1 MPQSAQ
7 IRRGL
12 QALRQ
17 KFRARYKS
25 PGTSSQPDLHSKKS
39 SYSSANAIPLHSHQN
54 CIEQDLYVSRKASRK
69 TAGKTPDIRTVAAL
83 AKVSIATVSRTI
95 NGSPLVSERL
105 SKRVWQAIRQLNYFP
120 NTHARTLVSGRSRL
134 FGIIVENITNPFF
147 PELIQSFEK
156 IAVAHGY
163 EILVSSTN
171 SDPAVLTTCVRRML
185 ERKVE
190 GVAVL
195 TFGEEEPV
203 LDQLTN
209 HDVPMVLAEFKLE
222 DHPKTS
228 TILLDY
234 TTGLRAAVDH
244 LAGLG
249 HRKIG
254 FMAGP
259 HTLHSAI
266 TRENDFRTAM
276 KAASLPIESTWVIEC
291 DHTLRGGVAGFDRLR
306 ALGKQPT
313 AVICSNDMTAIGVLR
328 AAYMAE
334 LRVPQDLSV
343 IGLDDIDFAEFTL
356 PPLTTIRLSRADL
369 ARAAFEA
376 LRQQAEDPN
385 DPNIQREFLVSTSL
399 VVRGSTAA
407 PSAGE

>member
-1 MPQSAQ
+1 M
-7 IRRGL
+7 GL
-12 QALRQ
+12 AV
-17 KFRARYKS
+17 ARK
-25 PGTSSQPDLHSKKS
+25 G
-39 SYSSANAIPLHSHQN
+39 I
-54 CIEQDLYVSRKASRK
+54 RK
-69 TAGKTPDIRTVAAL
+69 TVAKTPDIRAVAAL

-95 NGSPLVSERL
+95 NGSTTVSERL

-147 PELIQSFEK
+147 PELIQSFEE

-163 EILVSSTN
+163 EILVSSSN
-171 SDPAVLTTCVRRML
+171 SNPAILTSCVRRML

-190 GVAVL
+190 GVAVM

-203 LDQLTN
+203 LGQLVN
-209 HDVPMVLAEFKLE
+209 HNIPMVLAEFRL
-222 DHPKTS
+222 DDPKTS

-234 TTGLRAAVDH
+234 STGIHAAVQH
-244 LAGLG
+244 LAELG

-254 FMAGP
+254 FLAGP
-259 HTLHSAI
+259 HKLHSAI

-276 KAASLPIESTWVIEC
+276 QAAGLAIQKKWVIEC
-291 DHTLRGGVAGFDRLR
+291 DHTPKGGVAGFGKLQ
-306 ALGKQPT
+306 ALATRPT
-313 AVICSNDMTAIGVLR
+313 AIICSNDMTAIGVLR
-328 AAYMAE
+328 AAYLE
-334 LRVPQDLSV
+334 GLRVPQDLSV

-356 PPLTTIRLSRADL
+356 PPLTTIRMSRTDL

-376 LRQQAEDPN
+376 LRQQAEDPGN
-385 DPNIQREFLVSTSL
+385 PRMKREFLVSTSL

-407 PSAGE
+407 PPAGGQ